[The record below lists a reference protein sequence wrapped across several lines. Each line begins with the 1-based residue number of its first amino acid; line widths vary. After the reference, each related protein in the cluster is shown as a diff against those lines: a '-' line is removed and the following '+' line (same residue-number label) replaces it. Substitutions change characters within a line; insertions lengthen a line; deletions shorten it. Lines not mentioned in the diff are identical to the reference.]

1 MRALRVLIAD
11 DEPLIRLGIRRAL
24 DTMPGVA
31 VSGECGT
38 VADAVAAIAA
48 EAPDLVVLDVQMPGG
63 TGLDVVRALGPS
75 RMPAVIFVTAFD
87 AYAVQA
93 FEVNAV
99 DYVLKPF
106 DPERLQ
112 QAVERARARL
122 DVADSAGAQAN
133 ALALA
138 ERLQALLAAHDA
150 AAQPS
155 RAPAGPTGSG
165 PASAEQEPPV
175 DRLVVRSAERF
186 DLVPVDSIDW
196 IEAAD
201 NYVRLHC
208 GRARHV
214 LGETLTSLERRLD
227 RRRFLRI
234 HRSRM
239 VNRSRVVAVHV
250 LLGGT
255 YELELRDGTRVSSG
269 RNYRDTVQKLLR
281 S

>member
-1 MRALRVLIAD
+1 MPTRALRVLIAD

-24 DTMPGVA
+24 ELMAGVA
-31 VSGECGT
+31 VTGECGT
-38 VADAVAAIAA
+38 VAEAIAA
-48 EAPDLVVLDVQMPGG
+48 IERDAPDLVVIDVQMPGG

-75 RMPAVIFVTAFD
+75 RMPAVVFVTAFD

-93 FEVNAV
+93 FEINAV

-112 QAVERARARL
+112 QAVDRARTRLEAAGGADAR
-122 DVADSAGAQAN
+122 
-133 ALALA
+133 ALSD
-138 ERLQALLAAHDA
+138 RLQALLAAHDGS
-150 AAQPS
+150 AQPS
-155 RAPAGPTGSG
+155 RAPAEVAGSA
-165 PASAEQEPPV
+165 PAGQEPPV

-227 RRRFLRI
+227 PRRFLRI

>member
-1 MRALRVLIAD
+1 MPRLRVLIAD
-11 DEPLIRLGIRRAL
+11 DEPLNRLGIRRAL
-24 DTMPGVA
+24 EAMPGVA
-31 VSGECGT
+31 VAGECGAVSDV
-38 VADAVAAIAA
+38 VASIERDP
-48 EAPDLVVLDVQMPGG
+48 PDLVVLDVQMPGG
-63 TGLDVVRALGPS
+63 TGLDVVRTLGPS
-75 RMPAVIFVTAFD
+75 RMPPVIFVTAFD
-87 AYAVQA
+87 AYAVEA

-112 QAVERARARL
+112 AAVERARARL
-122 DVADSAGAQAN
+122 EGHGTQ
-133 ALALA
+133 ALA

-150 AAQPS
+150 P
-155 RAPAGPTGSG
+155 PAVAERRE
-165 PASAEQEPPV
+165 PAV

-201 NYVRLHC
+201 NNVRLHC
-208 GRARHV
+208 GRASHV

-227 RRRFLRI
+227 PRRFLRI

-281 S
+281 P

>member
-1 MRALRVLIAD
+1 MSMLRVLIAD
-11 DEPLIRLGIRRAL
+11 DEPLIRLGIRRAVEA
-24 DTMPGVA
+24 MPDVA
-31 VSGECGT
+31 VVAECGSP
-38 VADAVAAIAA
+38 DEAVAAMMAH
-48 EAPDLVVLDVQMPGG
+48 APDLAILDVQMPGG
-63 TGLDVVRALGPS
+63 TGLDVVRALDPS
-75 RMPAVIFVTAFD
+75 RLRAVIFVTAFD

-93 FEVNAV
+93 FEINAV

-122 DVADSAGAQAN
+122 ESHGTQ
-133 ALALA
+133 ALA

-150 AAQPS
+150 PAAAS
-155 RAPAGPTGSG
+155 ERREPA
-165 PASAEQEPPV
+165 V

-227 RRRFLRI
+227 PRRFLRI

>member
-1 MRALRVLIAD
+1 MPTRTLRVLIAD

-24 DTMPGVA
+24 GAMPAVTVA
-31 VSGECGT
+31 GECGG
-38 VADAVAAIAA
+38 VADAVAAI
-48 EAPDLVVLDVQMPGG
+48 ERDTPDLVVLDVQMPGG

-93 FEVNAV
+93 FEINAV

-122 DVADSAGAQAN
+122 EGYGTQ
-133 ALALA
+133 ALAK
-138 ERLQALLAAHDA
+138 RLEALLAAHE
-150 AAQPS
+150 
-155 RAPAGPTGSG
+155 APAPT
-165 PASAEQEPPV
+165 PARPEAPV

-186 DLVPVDSIDW
+186 DIVPVDTIDW

-201 NYVRLHC
+201 NYVELHC
-208 GRARHV
+208 GRARHM
-214 LGETLTSLERRLD
+214 LGETLTSLEHRLD
-227 RRRFLRI
+227 PQRFLRI

-239 VNRSRVVAVHV
+239 VNRGRVVAIHV
-250 LLGGT
+250 LLGGA
-255 YELELRDGTRVSSG
+255 YELELRDGTRLTSG
-269 RNYRDTVQKLLR
+269 RNYRNVVQKLLR